1 MSPVHRERVVTAR
14 EVNQP
19 EPRGVIDEEPPP
31 ESGRQPAV
39 YTARG
44 GPTGE
49 PWPERAPVLSPDEA
63 RELTDRWSAIQA
75 SFIEAPR
82 LAVEQA
88 DALVSEVIQRVVQT
102 FREERGAL
110 HRLLESEVGRTEP
123 STEELRLVLRRYRSL
138 LGRLLAF

>member
-1 MSPVHRERVVTAR
+1 MSPLHRERMVTAR
-14 EVNQP
+14 ESSLP
-19 EPRGVIDEEPPP
+19 EARMHEEELPP
-31 ESGRQPAV
+31 ESGRQPAG

-49 PWPERAPVLSPDEA
+49 PWPERPPVLTPDEA
-63 RELTDRWSAIQA
+63 RELSERWSAIQA

-88 DALVSEVIQRVVQT
+88 DALVTEVIQRVAQS
-102 FREERGAL
+102 FREERSAL
-110 HRLLESEVGRTEP
+110 QRLLDSDLGPSEA
-123 STEELRLVLRRYRSL
+123 STEELRIALRRYRSL

>member
-14 EVNQP
+14 ESSQT
-19 EPRGVIDEEPPP
+19 EARSFEDELPP

-49 PWPERAPVLSPDEA
+49 PWPERPPVLTPDEA
-63 RELTDRWSAIQA
+63 RELAERWSAIQA
-75 SFIEAPR
+75 GFIEAPR

-88 DALVSEVIQRVVQT
+88 DALVTEVIQRVAQS
-102 FREERGAL
+102 FREERTAL
-110 HRLLESEVGRTEP
+110 QHLLDSDLGRSEV
-123 STEELRLVLRRYRSL
+123 STEELRLALRRYRSL
-138 LGRLLAF
+138 LGRLLAL